1 MLKQLRKYQTG
12 YLLLAVSII
21 LLLTACG
28 ADAST
33 PAPTLAPV
41 VDTPAPPTETPVPAA
56 ATVNDEVI
64 SLEEFNAELLR
75 YQEAQTA
82 LGNEVPVEEAGERVL
97 NDLIDQVL
105 LAQGA
110 HEMGYTLEDAALDDR
125 IAALAADIG
134 GEENL
139 STWLASHGYT
149 SESFRLSLRRVVEA
163 AWMRDSI
170 LTNMSGTAEQV
181 HAQQILL
188 YNRETAEDIQAKLES
203 GVDFG
208 DLATAY
214 DPKTNGELG
223 WFPRGYLLEA
233 SIEEAAFSM
242 PVGVPSEIIE
252 TEVGFH
258 VIIVLERAEDRP
270 LSPDA
275 LLTLQGQALK
285 RWLQER
291 REASRIEQ

>member
-1 MLKQLRKYQTG
+1 M
-12 YLLLAVSII
+12 
-21 LLLTACG
+21 
-28 ADAST
+28 ST
-33 PAPTLAPV
+33 PVPTLAPV
-41 VDTPAPPTETPVPAA
+41 VDTPAPPTATPVPAA
-56 ATVNDEVI
+56 ATVNGEVI

-75 YQEAQTA
+75 FQEAQAA
-82 LGNEVPVEEAGERVL
+82 LGNDVPVEEAGERVL
-97 NDLIDQVL
+97 NDLIDQIL
-105 LAQGA
+105 LVQAA
-110 HEMGYTLEDAALDDR
+110 HEAGFMLEDAELDLR
-125 IAALAADIG
+125 IANLAADIG
-134 GEENL
+134 GEEAL

-149 SESFRLSLRRVVEA
+149 SESFRLSLRRAVEA

-170 LTNMSGTAEQV
+170 LTNLSGTAEQV

-188 YNRETAEDIQAKLES
+188 YNRETAEDIQSKLES

-233 SIEEAAFSM
+233 SIEEAAFSLEI
-242 PVGVPSEIIE
+242 GQPSEIIE
-252 TEVGFH
+252 TGVGFH
-258 VIIVLERAEDRP
+258 IIMVLERAEDRA

-275 LLTLQGQALK
+275 LLTLQEQALK
-285 RWLQER
+285 KWLQER